1 VETTLDGRV
10 SARESTGRVTRDI
23 GFAGDGDSRKRT
35 STIVVAGDVCIDW
48 LAYSVEAVDPETT
61 GPASPLNYRLKTGT
75 RMVARP
81 GGALLL
87 SRLVQRASAA
97 KVVTHQLDE
106 LEIIPPED
114 VIHSIIELDCF
125 AYSADD
131 EDEKHRVYRVKRFAG
146 FAGPLDGPPPLRPVF
161 GDDRNAAVVVID
173 DAGNGFRDVED
184 AWPRAVKLRGKHPI
198 VLLKMSRPLAEGALW
213 ERLHKSHRDRLVV
226 VVSANDLRAEG
237 LKISRRLSWERTATD
252 FVWQIASNPRLL
264 ELADC
269 ASLVVRFGIDGAIRY
284 VRTAGRVET
293 RLYYDPAV
301 AEDGFKDDCPGD
313 MSGFTS
319 AFVAALAARIAKQ
332 GLPAVGQGIR
342 DGLRSSR
349 RLFREGFGRSTAALD
364 YPGEGIFGNRK
375 RTDPV
380 IADIPVPLPTSARTA
395 DPNFWCIL
403 EELSEEGL
411 EELAYQ
417 IVRRGE
423 ASALRTVPIGS
434 FGALRTVDRAEI
446 ESLRSIRNL
455 MLEYLARIS
464 STRALSIAVFG
475 PPGSGKSFAVTEV
488 ASSIGEKHFKSLSFN
503 VAQFTSPTDLV
514 RAFHRVRDVSLTGK
528 IPLVFFDEFDCAFE
542 GGKLGWLKYFLTPMQ
557 DGEFRDGDVVHPI
570 GRAIFVFAGGTSPT
584 FATFAREE
592 LPDDAPTSGPDA
604 KRLRERLKKAKD
616 EFVDAKGPDFAS
628 RLRGYV
634 NILGP
639 NPRGEDEVFFLI
651 RRAMLFRSQLERK
664 AKHLVDGGGQAQ
676 IDEGVLRALL
686 KVPEYKHGARSMEA
700 IIEMSMLEGRRSF
713 EQASL
718 PPAEQLELHVDAE
731 QFSQLVIRDAL
742 FGAVREVLARAIHEK
757 YRSDRALERSPDDRA
772 MRPWEELDEDLKE
785 SNLQQA
791 DDIRKKLRRIRFGF
805 AAVTEGEPTRI
816 KLTQRQVDVL
826 AEMEHERWMDEK
838 RRAGWTY
845 GKRKSAKR
853 KTHPSLVAW
862 KELSADVKKI
872 DRDTVRGMPEFMAG
886 AGFEIYRLDSR
897 PSG

>member
-1 VETTLDGRV
+1 MRTTFDGRA
-10 SARESTGRVTRDI
+10 SAREKTGRVTRDTA
-23 GFAGDGDSRKRT
+23 FAVDGDPRAST

-48 LAYSVEAVDPETT
+48 LAYSVDAVDPEAT
-61 GPASPLNYRLKTGT
+61 GRVAPLNYRLKTGT

-87 SRLVQRASAA
+87 SRLIQEASGR
-97 KVVTHQLDE
+97 KVVTHQLKE
-106 LEIIPPED
+106 LEVIPPED
-114 VIHSIIELDCF
+114 VIHSIIELDCY

-131 EDEKHRVYRVKRFAG
+131 EDEKNRVYRVKRFAG
-146 FAGPLDGPPPLRPVF
+146 FSGPAEGPPPLRPVF
-161 GDDRNAAVVVID
+161 GDDRNAGVVVLD
-173 DAGNGFRDVED
+173 DAGNGFRDD
-184 AWPRAVKLRGKHPI
+184 ARAWPRAVKLRGKHPI
-198 VLLKMSRPLAEGALW
+198 VVLKMSRPLAQGELW
-213 ERLHKSHRDRLVV
+213 ERLHKAHRDRLLV

-269 ASLVVRFGIDGAIRY
+269 AGLVVRFGIDGAIHY
-284 VRTAGRVET
+284 VRKGGNVEA

-301 AEDGFKDDCPGD
+301 AEDGFGDDCPGD

-319 AFVAALAARIAKQ
+319 AFVAALGARVAKQ

-364 YPGEGIFGNRK
+364 YPGKAIFGNQK

-380 IADIPVPLPTSARTA
+380 IARISVPLPTSARTA

-411 EELAYQ
+411 EEVAYE
-417 IVRRGE
+417 IVRSGE
-423 ASALRTVPIGS
+423 AAALRTVPIGR
-434 FGALRTVDRAEI
+434 FGALKTVDRAEI

-455 MLEYLARIS
+455 MLEYLARTS
-464 STRALSIAVFG
+464 LTRALSIAVFG

-488 ASSIGEKHFKSLSFN
+488 ANSIGEEHFKRLTFN
-503 VAQFTSPTDLV
+503 VAQFTSPIDLV

-528 IPLVFFDEFDCAFE
+528 LPLVFFDEFDCAFE
-542 GGKLGWLKYFLTPMQ
+542 DSKLGWLKYFLSPMQ

-584 FATFAREE
+584 YTRFAREE
-592 LPDDAPTSGPDA
+592 FPDDPPTSEEDA
-604 KRLRERLKKAKD
+604 KKAKD
-616 EFVDAKGPDFAS
+616 DFVDAKGPDFAS

-639 NPRGEDEVFFLI
+639 NPRSEDEVLFLI
-651 RRAMLFRSQLERK
+651 RRAMLLRSQLERK
-664 AKHLVDGGGQAQ
+664 AKHLIDGGGRAQ
-676 IDEGVLRALL
+676 IDEGVLRAFL
-686 KVPEYKHGARSMEA
+686 KVPAYKHGARSLEA

-731 QFSQLVIRDAL
+731 KFSQLVIRDAL
-742 FGAVREVLARAIHEK
+742 FGAVREVLARAIHDK
-757 YRSDRALERSPDDRA
+757 YRKDQAHVKSPGDRA
-772 MRPWEELDEDLKE
+772 MRPWDELDEDLKE

-791 DDIRKKLRRIRFGF
+791 DDIRKKLRRIRCGF
-805 AAVTEGEPTRI
+805 AAVTDGERKKM
-816 KLTQRQVDVL
+816 KLTQRQVEVL

-838 RRAGWTY
+838 RRAGWKF
-845 GKRKSAKR
+845 GKRRSPER
-853 KTHPSLVAW
+853 KTHPSLLPW
-862 KELSADVKKI
+862 KELSGDMKKI
-872 DRDTVRGMPEFMAG
+872 DRDTVRGMPQFMAD
-886 AGFEIYRLDSR
+886 AGFEIYPLDSR
-897 PSG
+897 PRR